1 LTRIFD
7 RDEAGTSYAMRR
19 THARINTNCT
29 LNWATVRMHME
40 AKDWA
45 AAKAA
50 VTKKT

>member
-7 RDEAGTSYAMRR
+7 RDEAGTSVRDER
-19 THARINTNCT
+19 THARIITNCK
-29 LNWATVRMHME
+29 LNWATVRMHIE

-50 VTKKT
+50 VAKKT